1 MRFLAMRGGKEA
13 GITQFRFI
21 ETDELPIL
29 IGQPEVTLPDE
40 VESVPLTESVLL
52 PLDSDNPRSEET
64 IPAHPEV
71 VVHAR
76 WLVIMP
82 LVLVVL
88 IGSGMTFLFLRDPV
102 FRGIVIGVLMMSGSL
117 VVWVVMHRMG

>member
-1 MRFLAMRGGKEA
+1 MRFLAMRGGREE
-13 GITQFRFI
+13 GITLFRFI

-29 IGQPEVTLPDE
+29 IGQSEVAVPDE
-40 VESVPLTESVLL
+40 VETTPLAELFL
-52 PLDSDNPRSEET
+52 PLNPHNPRSEEAL
-64 IPAHPEV
+64 PAHSGGV
-71 VVHAR
+71 THAR
-76 WLVIMP
+76 WLVVML